1 MGIDPSRRALWDRVA
16 NNLQEWYTD
25 AVGWTGEKAR
35 IGVKKM
41 DILGI
46 QHNIKREMTLLGGR
60 VYELVQSKQDVA
72 SDAQVRAMVGSLERL
87 EQELAAREREIDSLR
102 SQRRETGPG
111 GRRPNDEDR
120 GGGSE
125 PSGPGAP
132 GPEGGE

>member
-1 MGIDPSRRALWDRVA
+1 MGIDPGRRALWDRVA

-41 DILGI
+41 DMLGI

-60 VYELVQSKQDVA
+60 VYELVQSQQDVA
-72 SDAQVRAMVGSLERL
+72 NDPQVRAMVGSLERL

-102 SQRRETGPG
+102 SQRRDSGTG
-111 GRRPNDEDR
+111 GRRPHNDVHDQ
-120 GGGSE
+120 GGG
-125 PSGPGAP
+125 
-132 GPEGGE
+132 PESPETGDRE